1 MFPRYKW
8 FVNPHEKIKA
18 DPEKRRQRET
28 KGLRLSKGANRGVDV
43 FPSILQPKPVVLG
56 ASTLKQDVKNIR
68 SKKKMVKTYKKRR
81 KNKK

>member
-56 ASTLKQDVKNIR
+56 ASTLKQDVKNIG
-68 SKKKMVKTYKKRR
+68 SKKKNGKTYNKRGKK
-81 KNKK
+81 KQ

>member
-18 DPEKRRQRET
+18 EPEKRRQRET

-56 ASTLKQDVKNIR
+56 ASTLKQDVKNNR
-68 SKKKMVKTYKKRR
+68 SKKKNGK
-81 KNKK
+81 KNKKRGKKKQ

>member
-68 SKKKMVKTYKKRR
+68 RKKKNGKTYNKRGKKKR
-81 KNKK
+81 

>member
-1 MFPRYKW
+1 MFSRYKW

-43 FPSILQPKPVVLG
+43 FPSIFQPKPVLFG
-56 ASTLKQDVKNIR
+56 ASTLKKDVKNMNG
-68 SKKKMVKTYKKRR
+68 KKKNGKTYNKRKK
-81 KNKK
+81 KSK

>member
-18 DPEKRRQRET
+18 EPEKRRQRET

-68 SKKKMVKTYKKRR
+68 RKKKNGKTYNKRGKK
-81 KNKK
+81 KQ

>member
-18 DPEKRRQRET
+18 DPEKRRQRDP

-56 ASTLKQDVKNIR
+56 ASTLKQDVKNIK
-68 SKKKMVKTYKKRR
+68 SKKKNGKTYSKRGKK
-81 KNKK
+81 KQ

>member
-68 SKKKMVKTYKKRR
+68 RKKKNGKTYNKRGKK
-81 KNKK
+81 KQ

>member
-56 ASTLKQDVKNIR
+56 ASTLKHDVKNIR
-68 SKKKMVKTYKKRR
+68 SKKKNGKTYNKRGKK
-81 KNKK
+81 KQ